1 MSLIVTSR
9 AFRGGSRSESF
20 SGGVAM
26 SAALVAALILASA
39 GAEQRFQPARLS
51 GGDAPALP
59 SELRVGWEEALLEVA
74 VDPSGNLADLTLLRG
89 TLPFVDVMR
98 DVVARWR
105 FEPATADGQPTESS
119 VLVAAV
125 FRPRTLFNNPTLGEP
140 SRQFGEP
147 SEAAPFPTSV
157 VPASYPPMARGDGVV
172 LVEVL
177 VSPNGTVTQAKVIG
191 SAAGFDQAALAAA
204 RQWAFRPARR
214 RGARIPTI
222 AYLVFGFRSP
232 VIVRE
237 QPTGSH

>member
-1 MSLIVTSR
+1 MHLAPLV
-9 AFRGGSRSESF
+9 
-20 SGGVAM
+20 
-26 SAALVAALILASA
+26 ALVTLVTLA
-39 GAEQRFQPARLS
+39 AEQRFAPAHLRS
-51 GGDAPALP
+51 GGAPGLS
-59 SELRVGWEEALLEVA
+59 SELTVGWEEALLEVA
-74 VDPSGNLADLTLLRG
+74 VDRTGSPVDLKPLRG
-89 TLPFVDVMR
+89 TVPFVDLAR

-105 FEPATADGQPTESS
+105 FEPATADGQPTQSS

-177 VSPNGTVTQAKVIG
+177 VSPNGAVTQAKVIG

-237 QPTGSH
+237 QPTGSR